1 MNTSIVAIIVVVAVL
16 IIAIALIVYLQK
28 RKTERLR
35 SRFGPE
41 YDRIADSEGNRR
53 QAERVLSEREKRV
66 ARLDIVPLST
76 AERDRFAKAWQIEQA
91 RFVDDPRAAVTNAD
105 QLVNEVMAARGYPM
119 GDFEQRAG
127 DISVD
132 HATVIDNYRIAHD
145 IALRN
150 RKGAAG
156 TEELRKALLHY
167 RMLFEDLLEER
178 STETA
183 EVRR

>member
-1 MNTSIVAIIVVVAVL
+1 MNTTIVAIIVVVAVL
-16 IIAIALIVYLQK
+16 VIAIALVVYFQK

-66 ARLDIVPLST
+66 SRLDIVPLST
-76 AERDRFAKAWQIEQA
+76 AERDRFSKAWQIEQA
-91 RFVDDPRAAVTNAD
+91 RFVDDPRSAVTNAD
-105 QLVNEVMAARGYPM
+105 QLVNEVMGARGYPM

-127 DISVD
+127 DVSVD
-132 HATVIDNYRIAHD
+132 HASVIDNYRIAHD

-150 RKGAAG
+150 RNGAAS

-178 STETA
+178 TQTA